1 MIKTKKGQ
9 LIILDVLFSIVLVL
23 LAFFLLFKLAE
34 IDIYKTNADKNI
46 EKLNSVGTLAY
57 QKLLNN
63 PQINCSVNGAY
74 VPGTIKNTEIT
85 KAKLGI
91 PFDYNCSLNVANS
104 TECNQTPPGTYRVP
118 IFSVDTTLVGCSSIL
133 TKEEYYKYILA
144 KQAPSTQIVTL
155 KIWRN
160 N

>member
-9 LIILDVLFSIVLVL
+9 LIILDVLFGIVLVL
-23 LAFFLLFKLAE
+23 LTFFLLFKIAE
-34 IDIYKTNADKNI
+34 IDIYKTNTDKST
-46 EKLNSVGTLAY
+46 EKLNSIGTLAY

-74 VPGTIKNTEIT
+74 VPGTIKDTQIT

-91 PFDYNCSLNVANS
+91 PFDYNCNLSGGIN
-104 TECNQTPPGTYRVP
+104 TECNQTPPGTSRTP
-118 IFSVDTTLVGCSSIL
+118 IFSVDATLVSCSSVL
-133 TKEEYYKYILA
+133 TQQEYYSYILNY
-144 KQAPSTQIVTL
+144 QEPSTQTVTL